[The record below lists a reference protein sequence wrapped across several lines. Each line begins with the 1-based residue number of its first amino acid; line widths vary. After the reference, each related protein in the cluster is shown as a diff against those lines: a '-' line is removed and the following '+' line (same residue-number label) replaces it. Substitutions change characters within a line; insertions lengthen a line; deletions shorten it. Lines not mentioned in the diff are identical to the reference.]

1 MKLKN
6 SLTTVL
12 IFIIV
17 AFYIVAAY
25 APTVTWGS
33 LGLQDHLMLINKA
46 VFPDGQLHGVYA
58 GEWWRIFT
66 VVLTHA
72 SWIHLGFNML
82 VLFQLGNIVERYY
95 GKGRYAILLLV
106 SLVVSSFAAVQLM
119 PVNQSTVGA
128 SGMIFGLFG
137 VMLIS
142 GKHMGIDYRQLL
154 VWIAI
159 NLVITFA
166 VPGIAWQAHIGGLV
180 AGVAIALIFQAI
192 PPRQSRQRRQSVY

>member
-17 AFYIVAAY
+17 AFYIIATY
-25 APTVTWGS
+25 APSITWGS
-33 LGLQDHLMLINKA
+33 LGLQEHLFLINKA
-46 VFPDGQLHGVYA
+46 VFPDNQVHGVYA

-72 SWIHLGFNML
+72 SWLHLGSNML

-95 GKGRYAILLLV
+95 GKGRYAVVLLV
-106 SLVVSSFAAVQLM
+106 SLVASSFAAVQLM
-119 PVNQSTVGA
+119 PVNEPSVGA

-137 VMLIS
+137 VMLVS
-142 GKHMGIDYRQLL
+142 GKRMGVDYRQVVGLL
-154 VWIAI
+154 VF
-159 NLVITFA
+159 NLIITFTLSN
-166 VPGIAWQAHIGGLV
+166 IAWQAHIGGLIGGFV
-180 AGVAIALIFQAI
+180 VGLII
-192 PPRQSRQRRQSVY
+192 DRLPRPKRQGFIQSWE

>member
-12 IFIIV
+12 IFVIV

-33 LGLQDHLMLINKA
+33 LGLQDHLLLINKA
-46 VFPDGQLHGVYA
+46 IFPDGRVHGVYA
-58 GEWWRIFT
+58 GEWWRLFT

-72 SWIHLGFNML
+72 NWIHLGFNML

-119 PVNQSTVGA
+119 PVYQASVGA

-137 VMLIS
+137 VMLVS
-142 GKHMGIDYRQLL
+142 GKRMGVDYRQVVGLIVL
-154 VWIAI
+154 

-166 VPGIAWQAHIGGLV
+166 IPNIAWQAHIGGLLGGFI
-180 AGVAIALIFQAI
+180 AGVIIDRI
-192 PPRQSRQRRQSVY
+192 PRPNRVY